1 MDKDVFHINN
11 GILLI
16 YYKENN
22 VLCKNIDGKDE
33 WIKKVWSL
41 YTMGY
46 YLAIKKN
53 EIMPLAA
60 TWMERQIS
68 YQVK

>member
-1 MDKDVFHINN
+1 MSIHRWVNKDVFHINN

-16 YYKENN
+16 YFKENN
-22 VLCKNIDGKDE
+22 VICKNVDGKDE

-46 YLAIKKN
+46 YLAIKKT

-60 TWMERQIS
+60 TWM
-68 YQVK
+68 